1 MEDNVFTQA
10 NPIGLMEPVEEE
22 QLIRITLEVAI
33 YDQTELQRLAQ
44 RLKKFLAN
52 NQVTQQVINDVLV
65 MSFAPEKWS
74 NNNPAGLPMNN
85 QTVSGDTHMDAPPPD
100 VPFSPTDYVG
110 IEIENMPAV
119 IVDSDR
125 HLEMIEQRVFQKQR
139 VIHMNVIDTTLRI
152 TFGVPADSKAIEK
165 VARELKRFLS
175 NMNISITQINDI
187 IIAPHTSE
195 TWEMPVPDME
205 ANDQMELAP
214 ELQGSNVVGNP
225 GSGSFTGDKDLKLRT
240 VNSWSKYLR
249 AYTKKLYD
257 NNPNSTL
264 DMDSACLV
272 LGQLRNVSSTSIQSR
287 GDPGLKYLVGK
298 TFAEVDNV
306 FSHTTLL
313 IARALFGFSSRAPS
327 RRESYFQ

>member
-33 YDQTELQRLAQ
+33 YDQAELQRLAQ

-52 NQVTQQVINDVLV
+52 NQVSQQVINDVLV

-110 IEIENMPAV
+110 IEIENMPPV

-175 NMNISITQINDI
+175 NMNIPITQINDI

-240 VNSWSKYLR
+240 V
-249 AYTKKLYD
+249 
-257 NNPNSTL
+257 
-264 DMDSACLV
+264 
-272 LGQLRNVSSTSIQSR
+272 SSTSIQSR